1 MSVRMNQAAL
11 KEEERKRNS
20 GEKEDPI
27 ENEITLDDEELTSG
41 KVKIEEYSYGD
52 IEFIIPPYAPI
63 SGTTIDENGNI
74 QIKTIEAPKSEK
86 LFLCAGA
93 QIKCSKGTAPNI
105 LKVLPDKKISLNGQ
119 AIATKTCN
127 KGMINIMPFG
137 ACQRDHSPPCTP
149 NISGMWTNLVK
160 FITAGGEEVPCEK
173 SKCNCSFGGIISI
186 INPGQSFSGASSG
199 QNNNSD
205 EKDEDKNEKE
215 EEESESYQEIVELI
229 AIKRKSFKR

>member
-27 ENEITLDDEELTSG
+27 ENEITLDDEGLTSG

-52 IEFIIPPYAPI
+52 VGFIIPSYIPI

-86 LFLCAGA
+86 FFLCTGA
-93 QIKCSKGTAPNI
+93 QIKCSKGTAPGI
-105 LKVLPDKKISLNGQ
+105 LKVLPNKKISLNGQ
-119 AIATKTCN
+119 PIATKTCN
-127 KGMINIMPFG
+127 KPMVNIMPFG
-137 ACQRDHSPPCTP
+137 TCQRDHSPPCTP
-149 NISGMWTNLVK
+149 NISGMWNNLVK

-173 SKCNCSFGGIISI
+173 SKCSCSFGGIISI

-205 EKDEDKNEKE
+205 EKDENKNEKE